1 MKAARAAN
9 NWENGML
16 EDWRSG
22 KLGGWLA
29 CAIRTRVDLC
39 FLCDLPWPAEADARR
54 RLFKAGK
61 SIMKITRTPK
71 LLAAALVGAL
81 GLTGCKH
88 LGPKTIAVDRSDYSS
103 SIADSWKQQT
113 LLNIVKLR
121 YLDLPVF
128 VDVSSIVAGYSMQ
141 TGVNVNGTL
150 SSEQAVQGNFLSA
163 GGQAVYT
170 DRPTI
175 TYTPMTGQ
183 KFLRGL
189 MTPVEPKNIF
199 FMLQA
204 GYAADFVL
212 GLTVE
217 SLNGVRNRST
227 GAGGVREADP
237 DFVRALELLRE
248 VQAAG
253 AVGMRV
259 EVDKTK
265 DSTAVMFFRRDNV
278 APEILDKIVECRR
291 LLKLPEGQQKF
302 NLVYSPVLGATNEL
316 AVGSRSMVQV
326 MLAFASY
333 ADVPEQD
340 LKEQRALPSL
350 QSTDSPGKADPV
362 KIKCSPDKP
371 ADAFAAVHYR
381 NHWFWVD
388 DRDWRSKRALT
399 AVMFLFTMSDT
410 GSNEQLPLIT
420 IPAQ

>member
-1 MKAARAAN
+1 MTTNKQTVFTSAV
-9 NWENGML
+9 L
-16 EDWRSG
+16 VS
-22 KLGGWLA
+22 
-29 CAIRTRVDLC
+29 AI
-39 FLCDLPWPAEADARR
+39 A
-54 RLFKAGK
+54 
-61 SIMKITRTPK
+61 IT
-71 LLAAALVGAL
+71 L
-81 GLTGCKH
+81 LTGCKH
-88 LGPKTIAVDRSDYSS
+88 LGPGTVAADRSDYSS

-141 TGVNVNGTL
+141 TGVSVNGTL
-150 SSEQAVQGNFLSA
+150 SSQHAIQGNYVAA

-175 TYTPMTGQ
+175 TYTPLTGQ

-189 MTPVEPKNIF
+189 MTPIEPKNIF
-199 FMLQA
+199 FMLQS

-212 GLTVE
+212 GLTCE
-217 SLNGVRNRST
+217 SLNGVRNRT
-227 GAGGVREADP
+227 TAAGGVREADP
-237 DFVRALELLRE
+237 EFVRALELLRE

-265 DSTAVMFFRRDNV
+265 DATGVMFFRRDS
-278 APEILDKIVECRR
+278 ASPEIVEKISEVRR
-291 LLKLPEGQQKF
+291 LLKMPEGQQKF
-302 NLVYSPVLGATNEL
+302 NLVYSPVQGATNEL

-333 ADVPEQD
+333 SEVPAQDV
-340 LKEQRALPSL
+340 KEQRALPAL
-350 QSTDSPGKADPV
+350 QSASTSGKIDPV
-362 KIKCSPDKP
+362 KIKCTPDKP
-371 ADAFAAVHYR
+371 KDAFASVHYR
-381 NHWFWVD
+381 NQWFWID

-399 AVMFLFTMSDT
+399 AVMFLFTMADT

>member
-1 MKAARAAN
+1 MVAAH
-9 NWENGML
+9 
-16 EDWRSG
+16 
-22 KLGGWLA
+22 
-29 CAIRTRVDLC
+29 
-39 FLCDLPWPAEADARR
+39 
-54 RLFKAGK
+54 RLNLLTA
-61 SIMKITRTPK
+61 T
-71 LLAAALVGAL
+71 LAALA
-81 GLTGCKH
+81 LTGCTH
-88 LGPKTIAVDRSDYSS
+88 LGPKTVAVDRFDYSTA
-103 SIADSWKQQT
+103 IADSWKQQT

-141 TGVNVNGTL
+141 TGVSINGTL
-150 SSEQAVQGNFLSA
+150 STKTAIQGNYVA
-163 GGQAVYT
+163 GGGQAIYT

-175 TYTPMTGQ
+175 TYTPLTGQ

-189 MTPVEPKNIF
+189 MTPIDPKNIF
-199 FMLQA
+199 FMLQS

-212 GLTVE
+212 NLTVE

-227 GAGGVREADP
+227 AAGGVREADP
-237 DFVRALELLRE
+237 EFVRALQLMRE

-265 DSTAVMFFRRDNV
+265 DGTAVMFFRQDNV
-278 APEILDKIVECRR
+278 PPEILDKIAEIRR
-291 LLKLPEGQQKF
+291 LLKLPEGLQKF

-350 QSTDSPGKADPV
+350 QSANSAGKTDPV
-362 KIKCSPDKP
+362 KIKCSPREP

-381 NHWFWVD
+381 KQWFWID

-399 AVMFLFTMSDT
+399 AVMFLFTMAET
-410 GSNEQLPLIT
+410 GGNEQLPLIT